1 MNYDMKNSTELF
13 NAIYQ
18 ALSDLDPKGYDK
30 QITRSMAIVYEAFS
44 LYAKGDAITSHG
56 LVQKANEVVNEC
68 EHS

>member
-1 MNYDMKNSTELF
+1 MNYDMKDSTELF
-13 NAIYQ
+13 NVIYQ

-44 LYAKGDAITSHG
+44 LYAKRDTITSHG

-68 EHS
+68 DN